1 MLAWVAAALAVLA
14 LVAAMA
20 VMAHSLK
27 QASWRHRLANL
38 ALPASQLAL
47 AVFMLDRIV
56 LFAYPAWL
64 LALVVLTCF
73 ACAAGDMALTQALR
87 KAENADAAAERN
99 RLMEAQIVLQEE
111 HRRHIES
118 EAQEARGVREQL
130 DKELAQVELLLAS
143 GACDEV
149 PGGIER
155 AARTLG
161 SRASRF
167 CEHRVVDALVS
178 EKARVCEAEGIRLDA
193 HLVVPEGLPFSDA
206 ELCALFGN
214 MLDNA
219 LHACADVPTNER
231 LIALD
236 VHVAGGFFLVNM
248 RNSCS
253 PVQEAPSLRARFR
266 RPAITEHGWGLPILR
281 MLAERHNGTL
291 HTERKDGVFNT
302 SLALELAIQR

>member
-1 MLAWVAAALAVLA
+1 MLAWTAAALAVLA

-20 VMAHSLK
+20 VMARSLK
-27 QASWRHRLANL
+27 QTSWRHRLAHV

-47 AVFMLDRIV
+47 AAFMLWRIV
-56 LFAYPAWL
+56 LFAYPTWL
-64 LALVVLTCF
+64 LALVVFTCF
-73 ACAAGDMALTQALR
+73 ACAAGDVALTRALR

-111 HRRHIES
+111 HRAHIEA
-118 EAQEARGVREQL
+118 EAQEARCVRVQL
-130 DKELAQVELLLAS
+130 DKELAQVEALLVS
-143 GACDEV
+143 GAYAEV

-155 AARTLG
+155 AAQALG

-167 CEHRVVDALVS
+167 CEHRVVDALVT
-178 EKARVCEAEGIRLDA
+178 EKARVCEAEGVRLDA
-193 HLVVPEGLPFSDA
+193 HLAVPEGLPFSDA

-219 LHACADVPTNER
+219 IRACEDVPADER

-236 VHVAGGFFLVNM
+236 AHVAGGFFLVDM

-253 PVQEAPSLRARFR
+253 PAQEAQSLRGRFR
-266 RPAITEHGWGLPILR
+266 RPAITEHGWGLSILR

-291 HTERKDGVFNT
+291 HTERKGAEFNT
-302 SLALELAIQR
+302 SLALELVS